1 MMAAKYLIF
10 AMLLSA
16 LVITLIS
23 AGAFRHSLE
32 WSIKFANS
40 TTHFFVKYLE
50 NYFNILQKNDY
61 IKEDLN
67 HVWKAAAGLFADF
80 FAQTITM
87 YFYIVFFLIIFSALI
102 FLIKEIL

>member
-1 MMAAKYLIF
+1 MVAKYLIF
-10 AMLLSA
+10 AMLLLA

-32 WSIKFANS
+32 WSMKFANS
-40 TTHFFVKYLE
+40 TTHFFLK
-50 NYFNILQKNDY
+50 ILQKNDY
-61 IKEDLN
+61 VKEDLN

-80 FAQTITM
+80 FVQTITM
-87 YFYIVFFLIIFSALI
+87 YFYILFFLIILSALI

>member
-1 MMAAKYLIF
+1 MAAKYLIF

-16 LVITLIS
+16 LIITLIS

-32 WSIKFANS
+32 WGMKFTNS
-40 TTHFFVKYLE
+40 TTHFFIKYLE

-67 HVWKAAAGLFADF
+67 HVWKAAADLFADF
-80 FAQTITM
+80 FVQAVTM
-87 YFYIVFFLIIFSALI
+87 YFYILFFLIILSALI

>member
-1 MMAAKYLIF
+1 MAVKYLVF

-16 LVITLIS
+16 LIITLIS

-40 TTHFFVKYLE
+40 TTHFFLKYLE

-67 HVWKAAAGLFADF
+67 HAWKAAANLFADF
-80 FAQTITM
+80 FAQTVTM
-87 YFYIVFFLIIFSALI
+87 YFYILFFLIILSALI